1 MNVSSEGPSAGTRS
15 AKDVGSSGDATSTP
29 APAAVDCDVL
39 VVGGGPAG
47 STAAALL
54 ARQGRRVVLVEKAHH
69 PRFHIGESLLP
80 ANVRLFDQL
89 GLRGELERIGIV
101 KWGIEFVSAEHAHS
115 SFLEFGDA
123 WDKSMPYA
131 WQVRRSVLDEILF
144 RHAAASGAQALE
156 GCRVTQVDFK
166 SDGVTVRASGED
178 GVQRHWR
185 ARYLLDASGRDTL
198 LAG

>member
-1 MNVSSEGPSAGTRS
+1 M
-15 AKDVGSSGDATSTP
+15 STVVDDT
-29 APAAVDCDVL
+29 AVASCDVL

-54 ARQGRRVVLVEKAHH
+54 ARQGRSVVLVEKTHH

-80 ANVRLFDQL
+80 ANVKLFDQL
-89 GLRGELERIGIV
+89 GLRSELERIGIT
-101 KWGIEFVSAEHAHS
+101 KWGIEFISTEHAHS

-123 WDKSMPYA
+123 WDKTMPYA

-156 GCRVTQVDFK
+156 G
-166 SDGVTVRASGED
+166 
-178 GVQRHWR
+178 
-185 ARYLLDASGRDTL
+185 
-198 LAG
+198 